1 MARCEDQPED
11 MSEDLR
17 HDERAQLW
25 RLQEV
30 ADAARELPLEMQTE
44 RLRAALARLVERPS
58 FDLPTPR
65 EDPLGRR

>member
-1 MARCEDQPED
+1 MPMGEDRRAE
-11 MSEDLR
+11 
-17 HDERAQLW
+17 ERAQLW

-30 ADAARELPLEMQTE
+30 ADAARELPIDVQTE

-58 FDLPTPR
+58 FDLSTRP

>member
-1 MARCEDQPED
+1 MT

-17 HDERAQLW
+17 RDEQAQLW

-30 ADAARELPLEMQTE
+30 ADAARELPLELQTE

-58 FDLPTPR
+58 FDLPMRPG
-65 EDPLGRR
+65 DPLGRR